1 MMKYDFR
8 EEEII
13 LIDIHKY
20 DVLEAK
26 YYLER
31 LIANIDNSK
40 IKEVVVIHGYNRG
53 KVLQDFVRYELRSKK
68 IERRFLSLNPGRTSL
83 ILKSKLS

>member
-1 MMKYDFR
+1 MKYDFK

-13 LIDIHKY
+13 LFDIHKY

-31 LIANIDNSK
+31 MLADIDNLK
-40 IKEVVVIHGYNRG
+40 IREVIVIHGYNRG
-53 KVLQDFVRYELRSKK
+53 KVLQNLVRNELKSKK
-68 IERRFLSLNPGRTSL
+68 IDRRFLSLNPGRTSL
-83 ILKSKLS
+83 ILRNSIS

>member
-1 MMKYDFR
+1 MKYDFKD
-8 EEEII
+8 EEII
-13 LIDIHKY
+13 LIDIHQY

-31 LIANIDNSK
+31 MLVDIDNLK
-40 IKEVVVIHGYNRG
+40 IREVIVIHGYNRG
-53 KVLQDFVRYELRSKK
+53 KVLQNFVRYELKSKK

-83 ILKSKLS
+83 ILRDNVS

>member
-1 MMKYDFR
+1 MKYDFKD
-8 EEEII
+8 EEII
-13 LIDIHKY
+13 LVDIHQY

-31 LIANIDNSK
+31 MLADIDNSK
-40 IKEVVVIHGYNRG
+40 TREVIVIHGYNRG
-53 KVLQDFVRYELRSKK
+53 KVLQNFVRYELTSKK

-83 ILKSKLS
+83 ILRDNVS

>member
-1 MMKYDFR
+1 MKYDFK

-20 DVLEAK
+20 DVLKAK

-31 LIANIDNSK
+31 MLVDIDNLK
-40 IKEVVVIHGYNRG
+40 IREVIVIHGYNRG
-53 KVLQDFVRYELRSKK
+53 KVLQNFVRYELKSKK

-83 ILKSKLS
+83 ILRDNVS